1 MDNFLHSYQHLPYHI
16 NPTIFKFGIFSLG
29 WYSLMYLVAFL
40 TVYLLL
46 AYRLKKGE
54 WDKGQKYDL
63 EMISDFLLIV
73 FVGLLIGGRI
83 GYVLFYNFQYY
94 AANPMAIISPF
105 DPATGA
111 LVGIYGMSFHGGLL
125 GGLLAAF
132 IFIRKKKLDFWKF
145 SDFVIPAVPAGYFF
159 GRIGNFLNGELWGR
173 ATTKIWGMYFPGD
186 TEGLLRHPSQ
196 IYEALSEGLILFL
209 ILWFLRNNPK
219 TKGKLFGIFL
229 AGYGAMRIASEFFR
243 DPDPQIGYVFRYFT
257 LGQLLSV
264 PMIALGIILVF
275 QKRKSVV

>member
-1 MDNFLHSYQHLPYHI
+1 MSGIFESYQHIPYLI
-16 NPTIFKFGIFSLG
+16 DPTIFKFGIFSLG
-29 WYSLMYLVAFL
+29 WYSLMYIVAFL
-40 TVYLLL
+40 VVYALLM
-46 AYRLKKGE
+46 YRLKRGE
-54 WDKGQKYDL
+54 WDRREKYDG
-63 EMISDFLLIV
+63 EMISDFLLAV
-73 FVGLLIGGRI
+73 FIGLLIGGRI

-105 DPATGA
+105 DSVTGE

-145 SDFVIPAVPAGYFF
+145 SDFIIPAVPLGYFF

-173 ATTKIWGMYFPGD
+173 ATTKAWGMYFPGD

-209 ILWFLRNNPK
+209 VLWLLRNNEK
-219 TKGKLFGIFL
+219 AKGKLFGIYL
-229 AGYGAMRIASEFFR
+229 AGYGIMRIVSEFFR
-243 DPDPQIGYVFRYFT
+243 DPDPQIGYVFGYFT

-264 PMIALGIILVF
+264 PMIVLGIIMVF
-275 QKRKSVV
+275 KKKKSVV